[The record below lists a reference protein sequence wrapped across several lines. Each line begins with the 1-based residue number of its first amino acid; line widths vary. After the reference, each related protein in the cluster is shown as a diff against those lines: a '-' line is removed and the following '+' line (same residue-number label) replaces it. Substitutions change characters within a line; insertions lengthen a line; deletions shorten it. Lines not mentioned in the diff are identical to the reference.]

1 MEVFRN
7 FLLHSLSCVRF
18 VIDNS
23 HVFLLYKLLA
33 LIIEEF
39 RDWDRLISGML
50 FSIITFSEEYIFY
63 EGSLHQGLSVAR
75 ISDFFAMVVTPK
87 R

>member
-23 HVFLLYKLLA
+23 HVFLQYKLLA
-33 LIIEEF
+33 LITEEF
-39 RDWDRLISGML
+39 RDWDRLLSGL
-50 FSIITFSEEYIFY
+50 VFSITTFSEMYIFY
-63 EGSLHQGLSVAR
+63 EGSLHQGLPVAG
-75 ISDFFAMVVTPK
+75 IPDFFAMVVTPK